1 MDPKKIRNF
10 CIVAHIDH
18 GKSTLADRLLE
29 TTGTIDKRKMKDQV
43 LDSMELERERGI
55 SIKAKAVRIDY
66 NGYILNLIDTPG
78 HVDFNYEVSRAMAA
92 CEGALLIVDASQG
105 VEAQTIA
112 NAYLAIHNNLTI
124 IPVLNKIDLPNSD
137 IEKTKL
143 ELENALGIKGDECII
158 CSAKEGIG
166 AKEVL
171 DAIIKKIPPPKGSSK
186 KKLQALIFDSHYDT
200 YRGVYSYIRIMNGK
214 IRKDQKIMIMSTEG
228 KFEAQQVGIFK
239 PDFIETKELSAG
251 EVGYLIAGAK
261 EVSDAPVGDTI
272 TDAKNKAKEALSGY
286 KEAKP
291 MVFCGFYPVDGED
304 FEVLHEALEKL
315 ALNDAALFFEKETSG
330 ALGFGFRCGFLGLLH
345 MEIIQE
351 RLEREFNVNLVATSP
366 NVIYKVNKLN
376 KESFFL
382 DNPNQLPPPGEI
394 ESTEEPYV
402 KISIFSPSEYVG
414 PIMEI
419 VQDKRG
425 EFKNMEYLDP
435 TRVVLTYEMPLQEII
450 IEFHDLLKSVTR
462 GYASMDYEHLGYRV
476 GDLVKMDLLLNQ
488 EPVDALSL
496 IVPREKAYY
505 IGKRLAEKLKKLIP
519 RHQFEIPVQAAIGA
533 KVIARETVRA
543 IRKDVLAKCYGGDVS
558 RKQKLLKK
566 QKAGKK
572 RMKRVGSVDVPQEAF
587 MAVLR
592 IGK

>member
-1 MDPKKIRNF
+1 
-10 CIVAHIDH
+10 
-18 GKSTLADRLLE
+18 
-29 TTGTIDKRKMKDQV
+29 
-43 LDSMELERERGI
+43 
-55 SIKAKAVRIDY
+55 
-66 NGYILNLIDTPG
+66 
-78 HVDFNYEVSRAMAA
+78 MAA
-92 CEGALLIVDASQG
+92 CEGALLIVDDSQG

-112 NAYLAIHNNLTI
+112 HAYLAIHNNLTV

-143 ELENALGIKGDECII
+143 ELENALGIKGEECII

-166 AKEVL
+166 AKEIL
-171 DAIIKKIPPPKGSSK
+171 DAIINKIPPPKGSSK
-186 KKLQALIFDSHYDT
+186 ENLQALIFDSHYDT

-214 IRKDQKIMIMSTEG
+214 IKKDQKIMVMSTEG
-228 KFEAQQVGIFK
+228 KFEAQQVGVFK

-272 TDAKNKAKEALSGY
+272 TDAKKKAESALPGY
-286 KEAKP
+286 KEAQH
-291 MVFCGFYPVDGED
+291 MVFCGFYPVEGED
-304 FEVLHEALEKL
+304 FELLHEALEKS
-315 ALNDAALFFEKETSG
+315 AFTDAALFFEKESSG

-351 RLEREFNVNLVATSP
+351 RLEREFSVSLVATSP
-366 NVIYKVNKLN
+366 NVIYRVNKLN
-376 KESFFL
+376 KETFML
-382 DNPNQLPPPGEI
+382 DNPNQLPSPGDI
-394 ESTEEPYV
+394 ESIEEPFV

-435 TRVVLTYEMPLQEII
+435 TRVVLSYEMPLQEII

-462 GYASMDYEHLGYRV
+462 GYASMDYEHLGYV
-476 GDLVKMDLLLNQ
+476 KSDLVKMDMLLNQ

-496 IVPREKAYY
+496 IVPRDKAYY
-505 IGKRLAEKLKKLIP
+505 IGKRLAEKLKKTIP
-519 RHQFEIPVQAAIGA
+519 RHQFEIPIQAAIGA

-543 IRKDVLAKCYGGDVS
+543 IRKDVLTKCYGGDVS
-558 RKQKLLKK
+558 RKRKRLEK

-572 RMKRVGSVDVPQEAF
+572 RMKMVGSVEVPQEAF

-592 IGK
+592 IDK